1 VTDTAAPPALAFR
14 RRSTL
19 ERLVLDPALE
29 IGAGGEAVV
38 YGVPGDGTLVAKL
51 YHQPAIERA
60 RKLGAMLAHPPAMP
74 EGTATAW
81 PADLLLDGGGR
92 FAGFVMPRAEGPRL
106 FEFYNPVSRRETA
119 PGFHAGLLHRAG
131 RNLAA
136 AFDALHAA
144 GYVVGDVNESNLL
157 VSPAD
162 AAVTLVDADSLQVRD
177 AESGAV
183 HRSRVG
189 KPEFTPP
196 ELQGVSFERVD
207 RGEAHDRFGL
217 AVLLFLLLMEG
228 THPFA
233 LSLAGGG
240 EVLPVEERIR
250 RGLFPHA
257 SPDDDCH
264 PPRLS
269 PRFDALHPPLQALF
283 ARAFVAGHADPA
295 ARPSPAEWRDAL
307 RTAEAALAVCAANP
321 LHRHGSH
328 LDACPWCERTAL
340 LGGRDPFP
348 GAGAAAPRAPRP
360 PRPRYVAAPPAVMA
374 PPVAAQAPA
383 SPYRRRPVLRQVGQP
398 TPDVFGPSGLFNPL
412 VAFLPSAF
420 LLLQGGGVALAALM
434 VAILSLVMLLQTK
447 GKNITRFT
455 VLIAVMLTVVLSMI
469 VSLGSHAD
477 DVSEPPPFSEVLPPP
492 AGAAPA
498 PSADVAPA
506 PPQART
512 VNDFMLPTLTS
523 VRVGDAPSAL
533 PDAPDAPPADQ
544 EHGFEAPD
552 LQRLPRLENEAEAA
566 RVLATLFA
574 GTKRVHPTPDTAVLW
589 VRLNQAGRVT
599 SSQVIF
605 STSGAVAGASV
616 QTLPYLRYTPGELYG
631 EPVPVWISQRMV
643 VLP

>member
-1 VTDTAAPPALAFR
+1 MTDTAAPPALAFR

-38 YGVPGDGTLVAKL
+38 YGVPGDGSLVAKL

-74 EGTATAW
+74 GGTATAW

-162 AAVTLVDADSLQVRD
+162 AALTLVDADSLQVRD
-177 AESGAV
+177 AEHGV
-183 HRSRVG
+183 VYRSRVG

-196 ELQGVSFERVD
+196 ELQGVSFEEVD
-207 RGEAHDRFGL
+207 RTEAHDRFGL

-233 LSLAGGG
+233 MSLAGGG

-257 SPDDDCH
+257 SPNDDCH

-269 PRFDALHPPLQALF
+269 PRFDAIHPPLQALF
-283 ARAFVAGHADPA
+283 LRAFVEGHADPA

-307 RTAEAALAVCAANP
+307 EAAELALSTCTANP

-328 LDACPWCERTAL
+328 LEACPWCERTTR

-348 GAGAAAPRAPRP
+348 PAGTAVARAPRP
-360 PRPRYVAAPPAVMA
+360 PRPRTVPAPARTASVAAP
-374 PPVAAQAPA
+374 AAAPA
-383 SPYRRRPVLRQVGQP
+383 PYRKRPVPRHVGQP

-412 VAFLPSAF
+412 VALLPSAL
-420 LLLQGGGVALAALM
+420 LLLQGGAVAVVALVVVVM
-434 VAILSLVMLLQTK
+434 SLVMLLQTK
-447 GKNITRFT
+447 GKNITGFT
-455 VLIAVMLTVVLSMI
+455 VIIAVVLTVVLSTI
-469 VSLGSHAD
+469 VSLGSYAD
-477 DVSEPPPFSEVLPPP
+477 TPSEPPPFSEILPPP

-498 PSADVAPA
+498 PPIAVASEPPA
-506 PPQART
+506 PVRT
-512 VNDFMLPTLTS
+512 ADDFMVPELRS
-523 VRVGDAPSAL
+523 VPVGSAPRTL
-533 PDAPDAPPADQ
+533 PDAPDGVPENGVRAYN
-544 EHGFEAPD
+544 APD
-552 LQRLPRLENEAEAA
+552 VDRLPVLDNEADAA
-566 RVLATLFA
+566 RTLATVFA
-574 GTKRVHPTPDTAVLW
+574 RSRVRQDRPDTAVLW
-589 VRLNQAGRVT
+589 ILVGTNGRVRG
-599 SSQVIF
+599 SQVVF
-605 STSGAVAGASV
+605 STTGAVAGAAV
-616 QTLPYLRYTPGELYG
+616 QTLPYLYYVPGG
-631 EPVPVWISQRMV
+631 KDGHIVPVWISQRMIV
-643 VLP
+643 VP

>member
-1 VTDTAAPPALAFR
+1 MTDTAAPPVLAFR

-38 YGVPGDGTLVAKL
+38 YGVPGDASLVAKL

-162 AAVTLVDADSLQVRD
+162 AALTLVDADSLQVCD
-177 AESGAV
+177 AEHGV
-183 HRSRVG
+183 VYRSRVG

-196 ELQGVSFERVD
+196 ELQGVSFEQVD

-233 LSLAGGG
+233 MSLAGGG

-269 PRFDALHPPLQALF
+269 PRFDAIHPPLQALF
-283 ARAFVAGHADPA
+283 LRAFVEGHADPA
-295 ARPSPAEWRDAL
+295 ARPAAAEWRDAL
-307 RTAEAALAVCAANP
+307 RSAEAALAVCAANP

-328 LDACPWCERTAL
+328 LDACPWCERTTL

-348 GAGAAAPRAPRP
+348 AAGTAVVRAPRP
-360 PRPRYVAAPPAVMA
+360 PRPRTVVAPPRTAPVAAPAPAVA
-374 PPVAAQAPA
+374 TYQP
-383 SPYRRRPVLRQVGQP
+383 RRPMQGLQRVGQP

-412 VAFLPSAF
+412 VALLPSA
-420 LLLQGGGVALAALM
+420 LLVLQGGAVAAVALA
-434 VAILSLVMLLQTK
+434 VAVLSLVMLLQTK
-447 GKNITRFT
+447 GKNITGFT
-455 VLIAVMLTVVLSMI
+455 VVIAVVLTVVLSTI
-469 VSLGSHAD
+469 VNLGSYAD
-477 DVSEPPPFSEVLPPP
+477 VPSEPPPFSEVLPPP
-492 AGAAPA
+492 AG
-498 PSADVAPA
+498 VAPA
-506 PPQART
+506 PPAPVRT
-512 VNDFMLPTLTS
+512 VDDFMVPELRS
-523 VRVGDAPSAL
+523 VPVSSAPRAL
-533 PDAPDAPPADQ
+533 PDAPDAVSDDGVGAYN
-544 EHGFEAPD
+544 APD
-552 LQRLPRLENEAEAA
+552 VDRLPVLDNEADAA
-566 RVLATLFA
+566 RTLATVFA
-574 GTKRVHPTPDTAVLW
+574 RSGVQRDRPDTAVLW
-589 VRLNQAGRVT
+589 ILVGTSGRV
-599 SSQVIF
+599 SGSQVVF
-605 STSGAVAGASV
+605 STTSTVAGASV
-616 QTLPYLRYTPGELYG
+616 QTLPYLRYVPGEKDG
-631 EPVPVWISQRMV
+631 RAVPTWISQRVIV
-643 VLP
+643 VP